1 MIGEYC
7 KRKKIPVPLDFEVA
21 REIQMQKEKNSER
34 RKAPRILVRVNVQ
47 LWEDYKLEKK
57 AKGYI
62 KDICLD
68 GMCVVT
74 NIRFS
79 LGTDLIFN
87 LNLPEDLKI
96 NIYGKIIWEREDE
109 EVFLYGVNFTELDI
123 REKPKLYRFILVTIL
138 LNEKK

>member
-1 MIGEYC
+1 
-7 KRKKIPVPLDFEVA
+7 
-21 REIQMQKEKNSER
+21 MQKEKNLEK
-34 RKAPRILVRVNVQ
+34 RKAPRVLVRVNVQ
-47 LWEDYKLEKK
+47 LWEDYKLGKK

-109 EVFLYGVNFTELDI
+109 EVFLYGLNFTELDFI
-123 REKPKLYRFILVTIL
+123 EMPKLYRFIRVTIL
-138 LNEKK
+138 MNEKK

>member
-1 MIGEYC
+1 M
-7 KRKKIPVPLDFEVA
+7 K
-21 REIQMQKEKNSER
+21 KEKNSER
-34 RKAPRILVRVNVQ
+34 RKAPRVLVKVNVQ

-57 AKGYI
+57 SKGYI

-74 NIRFS
+74 NIRFP

-109 EVFLYGVNFTELDI
+109 EVFLYGVNFTELDFK
-123 REKPKLYRFILVTIL
+123 EKPQLYRFILVTIL
-138 LNEKK
+138 MNEKK

>member
-1 MIGEYC
+1 MI
-7 KRKKIPVPLDFEVA
+7 K
-21 REIQMQKEKNSER
+21 QKSSER
-34 RKAPRILVRVNVQ
+34 RKVPRVLVRVNVQ
-47 LWEDYKLEKK
+47 LWEDYKVEKK

-62 KDICLD
+62 KNISLD

-74 NIRFS
+74 NIRFP

-87 LNLPEDLKI
+87 LNLPEDINI
-96 NIYGKIIWEREDE
+96 NIYGEIIWEREEE
-109 EVFLYGVNFTELDI
+109 EVLSYGVKFTELDF

>member
-1 MIGEYC
+1 M
-7 KRKKIPVPLDFEVA
+7 K
-21 REIQMQKEKNSER
+21 KEKNSER
-34 RKAPRILVRVNVQ
+34 RKGPRVLVRVNVQ

-79 LGTDLIFN
+79 LGMDLIFN

-96 NIYGKIIWEREDE
+96 NIYGKIIWERENE
-109 EVFLYGVNFTELDI
+109 EVFLYCVNFTELDLG
-123 REKPKLYRFILVTIL
+123 EKPKLYRFVLVTIVV
-138 LNEKK
+138 NEKK

>member
-1 MIGEYC
+1 ME
-7 KRKKIPVPLDFEVA
+7 
-21 REIQMQKEKNSER
+21 KEKDSER
-34 RKAPRILVRVNVQ
+34 RKAPRVLVRVNVQ
-47 LWEDYKLEKK
+47 LWEDYKVEKK

-62 KDICLD
+62 KNICLE

-74 NIRFS
+74 NIRFA

-96 NIYGKIIWEREDE
+96 NIYGKIIWEREDG
-109 EVFLYGVNFTELDI
+109 EVFSYGVKFTELDF

>member
-1 MIGEYC
+1 ME
-7 KRKKIPVPLDFEVA
+7 
-21 REIQMQKEKNSER
+21 KEKDSER
-34 RKAPRILVRVNVQ
+34 RKAPRVLVRVNVQ
-47 LWEDYKLEKK
+47 LWEDYKIEKK

-62 KDICLD
+62 KNICLD

-74 NIRFS
+74 SIRFA
-79 LGTDLIFN
+79 LGTDLIFS
-87 LNLPEDLKI
+87 LNLSEDLKI

-109 EVFLYGVNFTELDI
+109 EVFSYGVKFTELDF

>member
-1 MIGEYC
+1 
-7 KRKKIPVPLDFEVA
+7 
-21 REIQMQKEKNSER
+21 MQKEKDSER
-34 RKAPRILVRVNVQ
+34 RKAPRVLVRVNVQ
-47 LWEDYKLEKK
+47 LWEDYKIEKK

-62 KDICLD
+62 KNICLD

-74 NIRFS
+74 NIRFP
-79 LGTDLIFN
+79 LGTDLIFS

-96 NIYGKIIWEREDE
+96 NIYGNIIWEREDE
-109 EVFLYGVNFTELDI
+109 EVFSYGVKFTELDF

>member
-1 MIGEYC
+1 
-7 KRKKIPVPLDFEVA
+7 
-21 REIQMQKEKNSER
+21 MQKEKNSER
-34 RKAPRILVRVNVQ
+34 RKAPRVLVKVNVQ

-62 KDICLD
+62 KNICLD

-79 LGTDLIFN
+79 LGTDLIFC
-87 LNLPEDLKI
+87 LNLSEDLKI
-96 NIYGKIIWEREDE
+96 NIYGKIIWEREDG
-109 EVFLYGVNFTELDI
+109 EVFLYGVNFTELDF

-138 LNEKK
+138 MDEKK

>member
-1 MIGEYC
+1 
-7 KRKKIPVPLDFEVA
+7 
-21 REIQMQKEKNSER
+21 MQKEKNSER
-34 RKAPRILVRVNVQ
+34 RKGPRVRIRVNVQ

-68 GMCVVT
+68 GMSVVT

-79 LGTDLIFN
+79 LGADLIFN

-109 EVFLYGVNFTELDI
+109 EVFLYGVKFTELDF

-138 LNEKK
+138 INEKK

>member
-1 MIGEYC
+1 
-7 KRKKIPVPLDFEVA
+7 
-21 REIQMQKEKNSER
+21 MQKEKKSER
-34 RKAPRILVRVNVQ
+34 RKAPRVLVRVNVQ

-62 KDICLD
+62 KNICLD

-74 NIRFS
+74 NIRFT
-79 LGTDLIFN
+79 LGTDLIFSVN
-87 LNLPEDLKI
+87 LSEDLKI

-109 EVFLYGVNFTELDI
+109 DVVSYGVKFTELDF